1 MSRTIRENTPNTK
14 ASHMRPKGGM
24 TVNGTSSRR
33 LGFKCFCCQTAPGK
47 DRTIERRAIKRSER
61 QSWKKDLH
69 SC

>member
-1 MSRTIRENTPNTK
+1 
-14 ASHMRPKGGM
+14 MRPKGGM